1 MAKKRER
8 PQTAIDQS
16 QPTAPPEA
24 VEATIVR
31 ANAERRTET
40 SPSFA
45 SLYANDV
52 QVQTSPWDL
61 RLIFGEIANIPTKD
75 DQAVTIKQV
84 GEVRL
89 SPQLA
94 KKLTI
99 ILIEQLQGYE
109 KRFGMIPIPR
119 D

>member
-1 MAKKRER
+1 MAKRKEHK
-8 PQTAIDQS
+8 PALSDALTDTNDAK
-16 QPTAPPEA
+16 AA
-24 VEATIVR
+24 FVR
-31 ANAERRTET
+31 ANTERKIVAAPNFT
-40 SPSFA
+40 SI
-45 SLYANDV
+45 YANDV

-61 RLIFGEIANIPTKD
+61 RLILGEIASIPTKEEPT
-75 DQAVTIKQV
+75 VTIRQL

-99 ILIEQLQGYE
+99 ILFQQLQGYE
-109 KRFGMIPIPR
+109 KRFGEIPMPK